1 MASKQT
7 FRKSGMTSFA
17 DWLRYYN
24 NLDVVPFIEALQKMK
39 TFYGERGIDICKDAV
54 SLPGVSLQ
62 YLLRGVDNK
71 SKTRCMHQ
79 VKRLTNT

>member
-1 MASKQT
+1 M
-7 FRKSGMTSFA
+7 MSFA

-54 SLPGVSLQ
+54 SLPSVSLQ
-62 YLLRGVDNK
+62 YLLIGVDSK